1 VTSTDATSRSAATAT
16 LTAAPAHATTTAP
29 ADTDTTAPATTAAP
43 ADPTPSGATPAPESD
58 ELHLIIGRQLGQFMR
73 RSDRFYTEVKFGGLE
88 LERSAFLLLGRINV
102 GGPARLSRL
111 AEDSCLEPSTIS
123 RQVAAL
129 EAAGLVAR
137 TTDTS
142 DRRASVIAATPEGER
157 VYLRSKEV
165 WLGALRDLLADWTP
179 AERSEFARLFTK
191 FNDAIAAQSH
201 ARAPGTHLAT
211 GRDAAGTNHVA
222 GPAGS
227 AAIPGGAGQESTS

>member
-1 VTSTDATSRSAATAT
+1 MTSTDTKSRSAATV
-16 LTAAPAHATTTAP
+16 APAATSPSAP
-29 ADTDTTAPATTAAP
+29 
-43 ADPTPSGATPAPESD
+43 PSAAPESD

-142 DRRASVIAATPEGER
+142 DRRASLIAATPEGER

-179 AERSEFARLFTK
+179 AERAEFARLFTK

-201 ARAPGTHLAT
+201 SRATGTHHAT
-211 GRDAAGTNHVA
+211 GRDAAGTDHL
-222 GPAGS
+222 AGS
-227 AAIPGGAGQESTS
+227 SGSVATPGGAGQESNS